1 MLCLFGLCR
10 CLNPQSCGSYIG
22 RAILRNGNHAT
33 RKCSSN
39 NSQNYTYVHYI
50 YNPYLKRDL
59 GHHVH
64 DGNGDIVDERV
75 LLRVAEVDHSVD
87 VAARIHDNVLLVEIP
102 VNVADI

>member
-22 RAILRNGNHAT
+22 RAILRRARKHA
-33 RKCSSN
+33 RKSSSN
-39 NSQNYTYVHYI
+39 NSQNYTYYI

-87 VAARIHDNVLLVEIP
+87 VTTRVHDNVLLVEIP